1 MPNPKRVAND
11 GTKIKCLSVLGV
23 VLSQILNTGRSV
35 REMIVVARSRAWAAA
50 WLLAFVAV
58 CVPLAVMA
66 TETKR
71 VLLLHSY
78 GREFAPYDLIV
89 AAFRSE
95 LAQGSGEPVAI
106 YDASLEAGQASG
118 SDVQQPLMELLRHR
132 FAASPPDVVVT
143 IGPPAAA
150 FYPQNRDQLFPGAP
164 LVISGVDERFVLK
177 SALRAGDAAVAS
189 RQSLPGVVDNILRLL
204 PDTQKIVVVLGDSP
218 LERFWRG
225 EAGKQFARFANRVS
239 FEWLNN
245 LSLEQMRQRV
255 AALPPHSAVL
265 YTILLTDA
273 AGVPHEGG
281 SALAS
286 LVEASTAPIFSL
298 YQSDL
303 PHGVVGSSSGQSQ
316 REGALTAAAV
326 LRALSGENPA
336 DPTIQM
342 IYLDAW
348 VYDWRELKRWRI
360 DPARLPAGSEIRFQP
375 PSVWGGHR
383 DLIIA
388 ALSIFVL
395 QAALLIGLVSQGIR
409 RRRAEAEALTL
420 SGRLITAHEDER
432 RWLARELHDDIT
444 QRLAGL
450 AIAAAKLTGNDSTDI
465 EARCSI
471 RAGLIG
477 LSEDV
482 HNLSYRLHPSV
493 IEDLG
498 LAEALKAECERIART
513 ESIRVDVRADGL
525 PRRLPND
532 VALGIYRVAQEAL
545 RNVGRHAKA
554 SIVELSLAL
563 NDGGL
568 RLAVSDNGSGF
579 ELGVQ
584 PHRPSLGHASMRERI
599 RLLGGAL
606 DIQSTPGG
614 GTTIIAWVPITKV
627 AS

>member
-1 MPNPKRVAND
+1 M
-11 GTKIKCLSVLGV
+11 T
-23 VLSQILNTGRSV
+23 
-35 REMIVVARSRAWAAA
+35 IVPRSRPWTAA

-58 CVPLAVMA
+58 CVPLGVMA

-78 GREFAPYDLIV
+78 GREFAPYDSIV
-89 AAFRSE
+89 TAFRSE
-95 LAQGSGEPVAI
+95 LAQGSSEPIAI
-106 YDASLEAGQASG
+106 YDASLESGQASG

-132 FAASPPDVVVT
+132 FAVSPPDVVVT

-150 FYPQNRDQLFPGAP
+150 FYPQNRDKLFPAAP
-164 LVISGVDERFVLK
+164 LVICGVDERFVLK
-177 SALRAGDAAVAS
+177 STLRAGDAAIAS
-189 RQSLPGVVDNILRLL
+189 HQSLPGVVDNILRLL
-204 PDTQKIVVVLGDSP
+204 PDTQTIVVVLGDTP

-225 EAGKQFARFANRVS
+225 EASRQFARFANRVS
-239 FEWLNN
+239 IEWLNN
-245 LSLEQMRQRV
+245 LSLKQMRQRV

-281 SALAS
+281 AALAS
-286 LVEASTAPIFSL
+286 LVEVSTAPIFSL
-298 YQSDL
+298 FESDL
-303 PHGVVGSSSGQSQ
+303 PHGVVGSSSPQYSQ

-342 IYLDAW
+342 VYLDAS

-360 DPARLPAGSEIRFQP
+360 DLSRLPAGSEIRFQP
-375 PSVWGGHR
+375 PSVWDQHR
-383 DLIIA
+383 LLIIT

-395 QAALLIGLVSQGIR
+395 QAALLTALVSQRIR
-409 RRRAEAEALTL
+409 RRRAEAEALNL

-450 AIAAAKLTGNDSTDI
+450 AIAAAKLTGNDTDL

-513 ESIRVDVRADGL
+513 ESLRVDVRADGL
-525 PRRLPND
+525 PRRLPNE

-579 ELGVQ
+579 EPGVQ

-614 GTTIIAWVPITKV
+614 GTTIVAWVPIPKV